1 MTKATRKA
9 SSPTAGGVRDAVRT
23 MVGFGVAFLLVKI
36 FGEETATGMTGM
48 TEGIIVVITSA
59 IFAFMGKS
67 LRNAGSSAG
76 KVI

>member
-9 SSPTAGGVRDAVRT
+9 SSPAMGGMRDAIRT
-23 MVGFGVAFLLVKI
+23 MVGFGVAFLLIKI
-36 FGEETATGMTGM
+36 FGEETATSMTGM
-48 TEGIIVVITSA
+48 TESIIVVITSA

-67 LRNAGSSAG
+67 LRNADNSAG